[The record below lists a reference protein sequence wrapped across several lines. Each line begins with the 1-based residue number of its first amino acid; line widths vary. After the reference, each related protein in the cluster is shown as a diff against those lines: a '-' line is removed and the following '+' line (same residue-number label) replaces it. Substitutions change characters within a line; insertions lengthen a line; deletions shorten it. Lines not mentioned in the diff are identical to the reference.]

1 MTEEKCTWKIQEA
14 WTMNYSILKLDSNSL
29 DQGQGE
35 HQEVKLEDLDLSEIL
50 KSIFTGKVCNH

>member
-1 MTEEKCTWKIQEA
+1 
-14 WTMNYSILKLDSNSL
+14 MNYSILKLDSNSL
-29 DQGQGE
+29 DQGQGG